1 MADKQVSRRKRR
13 SPLKIPVRLT
23 LAAIALIVSCTALVV
38 LMNISSPEEVGP
50 LGVTS
55 AFILLYVATLTTLTL
70 VKMLL
75 LRTTKVTLER
85 LVGIALIP
93 TILIAMRSI
102 RQLTVVDVVLIILFA
117 VLVNFYLR
125 KVNRDFNSH

>member
-1 MADKQVSRRKRR
+1 MTDKQMKRKKRR
-13 SPLKIPVRLT
+13 SPLKAPIRLT
-23 LAAIALIVSCTALVV
+23 LAMFVLIASCSVLLV
-38 LMNISSPEEVGP
+38 LMNTTSPEDVGP
-50 LGVTS
+50 RGVTTS
-55 AFILLYVATLTTLTL
+55 FILLYVAILTTFTL

-102 RQLTVVDVVLIILFA
+102 RQLTVVDVTLIVLFA

-125 KVNRDFNSH
+125 RANRDFNSH